1 MANKKHYIITS
12 ITLGIIA
19 ASSALLIGLT
29 HALTID
35 QINKNEANRVNE
47 GIHKIYGDSAYIFKD
62 ETAKEAGLEG
72 KYLNFVYTVK
82 NDMDE
87 QLGYA
92 FRTTGS
98 NTYGKISLIIGF
110 DEISHGFKGLSVVV
124 NEQTYAST
132 LVKNYIDPLN
142 DGDINPDDVS
152 CGATYGATLINNMIK
167 QANDAALKLWGIGNE

>member
-29 HALTID
+29 HVLTKD
-35 QINKNEANRVNE
+35 QIAKNEENKVNA
-47 GIHKIYGDSAYIFKD
+47 GIQKIYGDSAYIFEK
-62 ETAKEAGLEG
+62 ETAKKAGLEG
-72 KYLNFVYTVK
+72 SYLNYVYTVK
-82 NDMDE
+82 NDADA

-110 DEISHGFKGLSVVV
+110 DEVSHGFKGLSIVV

-132 LVKNYIDPLN
+132 LVKNYADPLN
-142 DGDINPDDVS
+142 DGDISPDDVS
-152 CGATYGATLINNMIK
+152 CGATYGATLINKMIN
-167 QANDAALKLWGIGNE
+167 QASEAALKLWGIGNE